1 MLKDDI
7 TICIYMSDYMAY
19 VYTVHCQ
26 ASLDV
31 EYDVSPIRNGVPTP
45 PTFPTC
51 PVTMVTRDSMSN
63 LFLGQHQR
71 RHQIAPDVRG
81 LEAGQESSVEF
92 VHFVLAQGTVGSA
105 QIHGQPLHVGHLG
118 KAWSH
123 GNDGNGHCTAYSL
136 YGVLAVRRTRC
147 KRSVPSDVSRYT
159 RICTQRYT
167 RIYMRV

>member
-1 MLKDDI
+1 MNLHNLVVTLIQFTNAYTQRNYLKSLIQICIIHKYVHDVNYERVQKGGMLKDDI

-123 GNDGNGHCTAYSL
+123 
-136 YGVLAVRRTRC
+136 
-147 KRSVPSDVSRYT
+147 
-159 RICTQRYT
+159 
-167 RIYMRV
+167 